1 MKKLYFNQVS
11 QNIKQNNK
19 KLLENVVFYKL
30 LDLKKLKITNLNST
44 GIYIIKIKDYI
55 YVGQAKTSFAKR
67 LLQHLNNIN
76 KILNASQSIDNLLN
90 NGQINL
96 LYVKILSLLK
106 QFNLTINDITFG
118 IFKII
123 AKNLPKVIFNQQEAK
138 TMRLLS
144 SITYGLNSLD
154 INILAHNLNYNVK
167 DLINCAKQL
176 YQYIDNIVK
185 VKPTFWN
192 TFEAKIGLISLESLL
207 RQQNAIRNL

>member
-30 LDLKKLKITNLNST
+30 LNLKKLKITNLNST

-76 KILNASQSIDNLLN
+76 KILNTFQSIDDLLN

-96 LYVKILSLLK
+96 LYIKILSLLK

-138 TMRLLS
+138 TMALLS

-176 YQYIDNIVK
+176 YQYIDNVVK

>member
-76 KILNASQSIDNLLN
+76 KILNTSQSIDNLLN

-96 LYVKILSLLK
+96 LYIKILSLLK

-167 DLINCAKQL
+167 DLINSAKQL
-176 YQYIDNIVK
+176 YHYIDNIVK